1 MGHRGL
7 LLPLLLA
14 ALCLSGS
21 AAAAA
26 AKRGSKKSYAAIF
39 SFGDSLSDAGNLI
52 VNGTPKAL
60 TTARAPYGMTF
71 FGRPTGRCS
80 NGRVVVDFLGNKS
93 HIAAWLCLCLL
104 LLPRRPLLLR
114 FSCLSVHILEMD
126 FAISDASVS
135 VFLKPLIWGR
145 VECLTVL

>member
-1 MGHRGL
+1 MRVARRCLPSTPHAGAAMARRGL

-14 ALCLSGS
+14 ALCFSG
-21 AAAAA
+21 AAEA
-26 AKRGSKKSYAAIF
+26 RGHGNKKSYEAIF

-80 NGRVVVDFLGNKS
+80 NGRVVVDFLGNIPQQIPPHS
-93 HIAAWLCLCLL
+93 SAGWRPASPSSSSSLGLFGAAYFGFCS
-104 LLPRRPLLLR
+104 
-114 FSCLSVHILEMD
+114 FQ
-126 FAISDASVS
+126 
-135 VFLKPLIWGR
+135 
-145 VECLTVL
+145 